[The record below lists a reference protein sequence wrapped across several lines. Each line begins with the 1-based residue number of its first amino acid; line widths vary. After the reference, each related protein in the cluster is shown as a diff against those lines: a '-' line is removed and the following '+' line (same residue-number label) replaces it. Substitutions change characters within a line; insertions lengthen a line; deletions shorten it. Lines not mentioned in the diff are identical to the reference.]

1 VTTRTS
7 HILLVS
13 TAFVAGLVVF
23 LAVIFYATGQ
33 LGGGRLPGVAAIGGP
48 FKLIDQDG
56 KPFTD
61 ADLKGKPVLV
71 FFGYTHCPDVCPT
84 ALLEMSQ
91 VLRALGKD
99 ADRATGLF
107 ITVDP
112 ERDTPEIIKA
122 YLAYFDPH
130 LRGATGDQKEI
141 TAVEKEYRVYAKKH
155 PLENGDYSMDHSA
168 VVYLMDK
175 TGRFVAPFNLKRPP
189 QAAAAELKK
198 YL

>member
-1 VTTRTS
+1 MTTRAS
-7 HILLVS
+7 HILLVVS
-13 TAFVAGLVVF
+13 AFVAGLFVF
-23 LAVIFYATGQ
+23 LGVMLYATGQ

-61 ADLKGKPVLV
+61 ADLKGKPTLV

-112 ERDTPEIIKA
+112 ERDTPEIIKD

-130 LRGATGDQKEI
+130 LRGATGTQEQI

-155 PLENGDYSMDHSA
+155 PMENGDYSMDHSA

-189 QAAAAELKK
+189 KDAAADLRK

>member
-13 TAFVAGLVVF
+13 TAFVAGLVIF